1 MSGRNGNAAEPSV
14 FAELEAMQAMLN
26 QISLRFARMARAA
39 TTQAAPIGS
48 QRDILALQEAH
59 RQLKLRRERD
69 RRLRRDVFGE
79 PAWDMLLDLFVA
91 HFENRS
97 TPVTSLC
104 IASNVPATTALRY
117 IRDLELHGEIESAND
132 PKDGRR
138 RTLRLSDRAFEAMC
152 DTLASLPE
160 QFMIAGGRS

>member
-97 TPVTSLC
+97 TV
-104 IASNVPATTALRY
+104 ASALVV
-117 IRDLELHGEIESAND
+117 
-132 PKDGRR
+132 
-138 RTLRLSDRAFEAMC
+138 
-152 DTLASLPE
+152 
-160 QFMIAGGRS
+160 